1 MKITIS
7 NTDGTVGIDKI
18 FYPIDT
24 SSLPK
29 DLRVVQWDGKNG
41 HEEWINKPNSTL
53 TDVKKYQALID
64 KWIEEDNRNR
74 EKQKNKFFGI
84 PKAQV
89 EREVEASIKAVKE
102 NKRNSGVYLPDDTGT
117 KRWFQTDLQSKVVY
131 LIVVQTKS
139 SMIWRTMDKEN
150 ITLSD
155 SLALRILQA
164 VLEKE
169 SILDDV
175 EENHINKMKTSSR
188 SDEYNY
194 LVGWPNG
201 YKG

>member
-7 NTDGTVGIDKI
+7 NIDGTVGIDKV

-29 DLRVVQWDGKNG
+29 GLRVVQWDGVKG
-41 HEEWINKPNSTL
+41 HEEWVDKDNTAI
-53 TDVKKYQALID
+53 TDIKKYQTIID
-64 KWIEEDNRNR
+64 KWTEESNKNR
-74 EKQKNKFFGI
+74 ERQKNKFFGI
-84 PKAQV
+84 PKDQV
-89 EREVEASIKAVKE
+89 EQEVEASIKAVKE